1 MKVAIQ
7 GLEASYHDIAC
18 KKYFTNTQEVV
29 HCSTFKEVFET
40 VENGS
45 SEYGL
50 VAIENSLYGSIN
62 EVYDLL
68 LKYHFYINGEIYL
81 RINHCLLGVK
91 GSRLDNITHVHS
103 MLPALAQC
111 EYFLDQ
117 YLPDAERIE
126 EHDTSASAKLIA
138 EMGNPY
144 SAAIAS
150 KAASELYGLKIISE
164 NIESNK
170 QNYTRFIV
178 FGREH
183 KNIPDA
189 NKTSLIVRTD
199 QDTKAGSLYRT
210 LGVFAN
216 RSINLT
222 KIESRPIVGK
232 AWHYLFYLDFE
243 VGADDKRGKEALKE
257 LSSIGA
263 EPTVI
268 GSYKKGD
275 IKV

>member
-7 GLEASYHDIAC
+7 GLEASYHDIAS
-18 KKYFTNTQEVV
+18 KKYFSDTQEVV
-29 HCSTFKEVFET
+29 HCDTFKEVFEA
-40 VENGS
+40 VENGDA
-45 SEYGL
+45 EYGF

-68 LKYHFYINGEIYL
+68 LRYRFYINGEIYL

-91 GSRLDNITHVHS
+91 GSKLDNIKRVHS

-111 EYFLDQ
+111 EDFLDQ
-117 YLPDAERIE
+117 YLPGAERIE

-138 EMGNPY
+138 EKNILS

-150 KAASELYGLKIISE
+150 KAASELYGLEIIAA

-178 FGREH
+178 FGKKH
-183 KNIPDA
+183 LNIPNA

-216 RSINLT
+216 RNINLT

-243 VGADDKRGKEALKE
+243 VGADSKNGKEALAE
-257 LSSIGA
+257 LRDIGA
-263 EPTVI
+263 ETTVI

-275 IKV
+275 VKI

>member
-7 GLEASYHDIAC
+7 GLEASYHDIAR
-18 KKYFTNTQEVV
+18 KKYFSDTQEVV
-29 HCSTFKEVFET
+29 HCDTFKEVFEA
-40 VENGS
+40 VES
-45 SEYGL
+45 EDAEYGL

-68 LKYHFYINGEIYL
+68 LRYHFYINGEIYL
-81 RINHCLLGVK
+81 RINHCLIGIK
-91 GSRLDNITHVHS
+91 GSNLDNITTVHS
-103 MLPALAQC
+103 QLPALAQC
-111 EYFLDQ
+111 EDFLDK
-117 YLPDAERIE
+117 YLPNAKRIE

-138 EMGNPY
+138 EKNILS

-150 KAASELYGLKIISE
+150 KAAAELHGLRIISE

-170 QNYTRFIV
+170 QNYTRFV
-178 FGREH
+178 AFG
-183 KNIPDA
+183 KNRQYIPNS

-216 RSINLT
+216 RNINLT

-243 VGADDKRGKEALKE
+243 MGANDKKGKDALQE
-257 LSSIGA
+257 LHDIGA
-263 EPTVI
+263 EVTVI

-275 IKV
+275 IEI